1 MITSRDRDD
10 ILISTVIRLI
20 KRRAIS
26 NLQNVVSKT
35 HAADI
40 AHWFPYLRPNEKSIL
55 INLLFEQGQM
65 GEVMSEL
72 NREDRSFVV
81 QEFDAGILADVF
93 HTMPADDLGD
103 ILADLPEEKAQEL
116 LKLIKGKTSE
126 HVEQLLQFEEK
137 TAGYIM
143 TPNFLALT
151 EETTAAAATARIR
164 ELADIEMVFYV
175 YVVDQENQ
183 LKGVI
188 SLRQLVTTKPDTP
201 LRDLM
206 TTRVFSVHP
215 NTSQEEVAHV
225 VARYNLLAVPVIDD
239 SIKLIGIVTIDDVID
254 VIREE
259 NTEDML
265 KMAGTGDVNIA
276 SKSILKNTR
285 ARLPWLLASFV
296 GGLVAVY
303 IIGVFEVQLDR
314 LAALAAFIP
323 IIIGMGGNIGTQ
335 SSTIVVRG
343 LATGEIDLKEAW
355 KVLWRE
361 IATGAALGCVY
372 GILLGTFAKLRF
384 STVEIDGLE
393 FAWKFPIV
401 VAIAI
406 CVNMLIAATIG
417 TLIPMF
423 FKRMQVDPA
432 IATGPFVTTSIDVFG
447 IVTYFTIARLLL
459 F

>member
-1 MITSRDRDD
+1 MITSRDRDE

-26 NLQNVVSKT
+26 NLKKVVSKT
-35 HAADI
+35 HSADI
-40 AHWFPYLRPNEKSIL
+40 ARWFSYLRPNEKSIL
-55 INLLFEQGQM
+55 FNLLIEQGQM

-72 NREDRSFVV
+72 NSEDRILLI
-81 QEFDAGILADVF
+81 QESDAAVLADIF
-93 HTMPADDLGD
+93 HNMPADDLGD
-103 ILADLPEEKAQEL
+103 ILADLPEEQAQHL

-126 HVEQLLQFEEK
+126 NVEQLLQFDEK

-143 TPNFLALT
+143 TPNFLALA
-151 EETTAAAATARIR
+151 EETTAAQATERIR

-175 YVVDQENQ
+175 YVIGDENQ

-188 SLRQLVTTKPDTP
+188 SLRQLVATKPDTP
-201 LRDLM
+201 LKDLM

-215 NTSQEEVAHV
+215 NTPQEDVAHV
-225 VARYNLLAVPVIDD
+225 VAHYNLLAVPVIDD
-239 SIKLIGIVTIDDVID
+239 TVKLIGIVTIDDVID

-265 KMAGTGDVNIA
+265 RMAGTGDIDIA
-276 SKSILKNTR
+276 SKSIFKNTR

-296 GGLVAVY
+296 GGLIAVY
-303 IIGVFEVQLDR
+303 VIGIFEAQLNR

-323 IIIGMGGNIGTQ
+323 IVIGMGGNIGTQ
-335 SSTIVVRG
+335 SSTIIVRG
-343 LATGEIDLKEAW
+343 LATGEIDLKETW

-361 IATGAALGCVY
+361 FVTGASLGVIY
-372 GILLGTFAKLRF
+372 GILLGTFAKFRF
-384 STVEIDGLE
+384 SKIEIGGLQLAWE
-393 FAWKFPIV
+393 FPVV
-401 VAIAI
+401 VALAI
-406 CVNMLIAATIG
+406 CVNMVIAATIG

-447 IVTYFTIARLLL
+447 ILSYFTIARALL